1 MVYLERWERRR
12 EEMRLRMVA
21 AARQTYN
28 VALIWKSSSSPQCRN
43 LWVKQSVPLA
53 STVPLQKSRQGRPT
67 QDAWVRLKS
76 RKSCSLVQMVRVV
89 RFLKKGGR
97 WTVAVKRT
105 AKLRMKREARAATR

>member
-1 MVYLERWERRR
+1 MFDFFFLC
-12 EEMRLRMVA
+12 
-21 AARQTYN
+21 
-28 VALIWKSSSSPQCRN
+28 S
-43 LWVKQSVPLA
+43 VKAGHPESA
-53 STVPLQKSRQGRPT
+53 SKE
-67 QDAWVRLKS
+67 AEVRLKS